1 MATVEETKSQTGSE
15 SSIEQKRDT
24 TQTPESK
31 PEPEV
36 AGVARIEA
44 LYKVFGGKG
53 APLWILYLSIA
64 LIAYVY
70 SLDSNTT
77 SSFLPFAT
85 SAFDSHSSIGTIE
98 VAADIIAA
106 VGKPFIAKIADITS
120 RPRAYVFSLCF
131 YILGYIVI
139 ASSSTVGAVCAG
151 EVLYTIGRTGLDL
164 VTDIIVADLSPLKW
178 RGFATALPSSPYI
191 INAFISAEI
200 TNGFLPGKWRW
211 GYGIFII
218 MLPVVMAPALT
229 VLFWAEIKSKRDGTV
244 SIASSAWERRNEGS
258 GEKVTWYTVVRDFG
272 VHVDIMGLIILGTA
286 WALLFLP
293 FTLYADAKGGWKNPS
308 MIAMIVVGGILLF
321 AFAAYEKWFA
331 RYPLM
336 PARVLN
342 RTFVGAVTVDVL
354 YMLSGNMRSLYYS
367 SWTWVIKDW
376 TTREWTYFNKTMTVG
391 LCVFGIVGGLI
402 QRYTHRYKALQFTG
416 LCIRIIGMGLTF
428 YARGDNAT
436 DVALVWTQLL
446 IAIGGAFSVV
456 GSRVASQASVPHADL
471 AQVISL
477 ISLWTSLGGSVGYAI
492 AAAVWTGKMPG
503 YLHKHL
509 PYKADAEIAK
519 IFGSIKSARNLGA
532 TDKTNVIYAYNDTV
546 YLLYLPAL
554 ILSFL
559 PLIVLIFMRNF
570 YLGDNQNAVQNIGID
585 GRTLDNN
592 QADEKKEEDAEKAP
606 AK

>member
-1 MATVEETKSQTGSE
+1 MAAVEETKSQTGSE
-15 SSIEQKRDT
+15 SSIEQKVET

-31 PEPEV
+31 AEPEV

-44 LYKVFGGKG
+44 LYRVFGGKG

-85 SAFDSHSSIGTIE
+85 SAFDSHASIGTIS
-98 VAADIIAA
+98 VAADIIGA

-164 VTDIIVADLSPLKW
+164 VTDIVVADLSPLKW

-191 INAFISAEI
+191 INAFVAAEI

-218 MLPVVMAPALT
+218 MLPVVMAPALA
-229 VLFWAEIKSKRDGTV
+229 VLFWAEIKAKRDGTV
-244 SIASSAWERRNEGS
+244 SIASSAWERRHEGS
-258 GEKVTWYTVVRDFG
+258 DEKVTLVHLLLGISAD
-272 VHVDIMGLIILGTA
+272 HVDMIGLVIL
-286 WALLFLP
+286 
-293 FTLYADAKGGWKNPS
+293 GGWKNPS
-308 MIAMIVVGGILLF
+308 MIAMIVVGGVLLF
-321 AFAAYEKWFA
+321 VFAAYEKWFA

-342 RTFVGAVTVDVL
+342 RTFIGAVTVDVL
-354 YMLSGNMRSLYYS
+354 YMLSGSMRSLYYS
-367 SWTWVIKDW
+367 SWTWVVTDW
-376 TTREWTYFNKTMTVG
+376 TTREWTYFNKTLTVG

-402 QRYTHRYKALQFTG
+402 QRYTHRYKALQFSG

-509 PYKADAEIAK
+509 PNKTDAEIAK

-532 TDKTNVIYAYNDTV
+532 ADRTNVIYAYNDTV

-559 PLIVLIFMRNF
+559 PLIVLLFMRNF
-570 YLGDNQNAVQNIGID
+570 YLGDNQNAVQNVGID
-585 GRTLDNN
+585 GRTLENN
-592 QADEKKEEDAEKAP
+592 QAEERKEEDAEKAP